1 MIANIFQTIITNI
14 LAIIITAIRLF
25 LFILF
30 IIICGIVKL

>member
-1 MIANIFQTIITNI
+1 MIANIFQKIITNI
-14 LAIIITAIRLF
+14 LAIIITAICLF

>member
-14 LAIIITAIRLF
+14 LAIIIIAICLF

>member
-14 LAIIITAIRLF
+14 LAIIITDICLF

>member
-14 LAIIITAIRLF
+14 LAIIIAAICLF